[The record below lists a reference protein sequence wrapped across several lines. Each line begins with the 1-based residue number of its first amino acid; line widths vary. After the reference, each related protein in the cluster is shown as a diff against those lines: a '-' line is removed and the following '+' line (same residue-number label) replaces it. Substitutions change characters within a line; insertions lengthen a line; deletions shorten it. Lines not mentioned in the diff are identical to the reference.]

1 MTNYLKFNCLFF
13 IYTSVAQPNLDDAS
27 VKSPVSVGI
36 LHRSILESLKTVASD
51 LKENSD
57 SDQDNLDRLAVIG
70 RVLPMF
76 SLDELRYLW
85 EDVKNEDAVTV

>member
-1 MTNYLKFNCLFF
+1 MHSAY
-13 IYTSVAQPNLDDAS
+13 A
-27 VKSPVSVGI
+27 KSPASIEALHGSV
-36 LHRSILESLKTVASD
+36 LDSLQVVASD

-85 EDVKNEDAVTV
+85 EDVKNQDDVIV